1 MKRILFVD
9 DEPNVLGGL
18 RRMLHPLRDRWRMVF
33 AGSGREALERLE
45 ESPFDVL
52 VTDARMPEMG
62 GAELLE
68 EVRRRVPQTIRIVL
82 SGTTELDL
90 TLRTATLAH
99 QYLCKPCDAATLR
112 FILERACAVREMLDD
127 PGLKRLISGIQT
139 LPSLPVIYLKLNEAL
154 GSERVCAKDIAEVIA
169 QDMAMTAKVLQMVN
183 SVMFGVRR
191 EVTSVAQAVTFLGM
205 ETVRSLAVGVMAFSQ
220 FRDPELAQFAAQL
233 TEHSLRVG
241 VLAREM
247 AASPQFTGVT
257 ADDCFVAGLLRD
269 IGKLILADNRPAEFQ
284 DALQKAKS
292 GGLTAA
298 AAEAQVFG
306 ATHADVGAYLLW
318 LWGLPDCVTEAVA
331 LHHKPEGFRSAVMA
345 VHVADAL
352 VHNQASPELDVK
364 AFGDAGLMGQLPR
377 WQRLESEMVALRQHR

>member
-9 DEPNVLGGL
+9 DEPNVLDGL
-18 RRMLHPLRDRWRMVF
+18 RRMLYPLRDQWRMVF
-33 AGSGREALERLE
+33 AGSGREALRRLE
-45 ESPFDVL
+45 EAPFDIL
-52 VTDARMPEMG
+52 VTDARMPQMG

-68 EVRRRVPQTIRIVL
+68 EVRQRFPQTIRIVL

-112 FILERACAVREMLDD
+112 ATLERTCSVRQMLEDTA
-127 PGLKRLISGIQT
+127 LKQLISGINK
-139 LPSLPVIYLKLNEAL
+139 LPSLPAIYLKLNEAL
-154 GSERVCAKDIAEVIA
+154 GSDDACAKDVAEIIA

-183 SVMFGVRR
+183 SALFGARR
-191 EVTSVAQAVTFLGM
+191 EITCIAQAVTFPGM
-205 ETVRSLAVGVMAFSQ
+205 ETVKSLAVGVMAFSQ
-220 FRDPELAQFAAQL
+220 FHDPQVAHFATQL

-241 VLAREM
+241 ILAREM
-247 AASPQFTGVT
+247 AASSQFAGVT
-257 ADDCFVAGLLRD
+257 ADGCFVAGLLHD

-284 DALQKAKS
+284 DALQIAERN
-292 GGLTAA
+292 GLTAA
-298 AAEAQVFG
+298 AAEARVFG

-331 LHHKPEGFRSAVMA
+331 LHHKPEGFRGAVMA

-352 VHNQASPELDVK
+352 AHNHASPELDAK
-364 AFGDAGLMGQLPR
+364 ALGDAGLMEQLPR
-377 WQRLESEMVALRQHR
+377 WRRLQNELAVPRWQR